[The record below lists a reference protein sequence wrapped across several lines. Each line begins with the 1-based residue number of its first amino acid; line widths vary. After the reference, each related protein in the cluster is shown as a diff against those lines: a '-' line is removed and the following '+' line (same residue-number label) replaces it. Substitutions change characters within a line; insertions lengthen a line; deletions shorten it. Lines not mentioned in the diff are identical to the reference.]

1 MTGLPSV
8 DDLLKPLDGA
18 NPCGVSLRYDPIYDK
33 IREARR
39 QDEGGA
45 VVDGPPKVAD
55 HKAAVELTR

>member
-1 MTGLPSV
+1 MTGLLSV

-39 QDEGGA
+39 QD
-45 VVDGPPKVAD
+45 
-55 HKAAVELTR
+55 